1 MKSKKCMTVLSRCS
15 SIDTK
20 GKHTTGET
28 ACKHLCFEIS
38 LQFHL
43 FLYGINVN
51 GSGWLRPIISMP
63 VGYGSDQEFWKKTY
77 VNG

>member
-1 MKSKKCMTVLSRCS
+1 MKSKKCMTVLSRWS

-28 ACKHLCFEIS
+28 FCEHLYFELS

-51 GSGWLRPIISMP
+51 GNGWPRPMLSMP
-63 VGYGSDQEFWKKTY
+63 VGY
-77 VNG
+77 